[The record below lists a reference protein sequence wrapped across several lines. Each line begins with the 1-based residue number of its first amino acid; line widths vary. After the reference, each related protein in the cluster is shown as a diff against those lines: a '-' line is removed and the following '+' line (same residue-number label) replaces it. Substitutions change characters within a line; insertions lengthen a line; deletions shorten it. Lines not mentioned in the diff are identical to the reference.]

1 MKRYDR
7 LIFVSNSDTAV
18 GPMAEA
24 ILQSKFLLEEL
35 EITSKGMVVLFP
47 EPINPK
53 AEAILVS
60 NGLTMK
66 DHMSDPIVKEDF
78 DDRTLFLTM
87 SEAMR
92 QKVLSEFEPEHP
104 DLVRV
109 LNETV
114 GIREEILNPYGGT
127 LADYG
132 QCFTELEALITKLVV
147 QLNEEELLC

>member
-109 LNETV
+109 LNDCA
-114 GIREEILNPYGGT
+114 GT
-127 LADYG
+127 
-132 QCFTELEALITKLVV
+132 E
-147 QLNEEELLC
+147 